1 MASEQ
6 RHRCEECG
14 GELTCCGPMT
24 EDGPL
29 LDCLLCQRSEIITK
43 LKAQL
48 AARDQQAGNVLARIH
63 RDGGHYITQHGW
75 EKACVDA
82 DAVVCRLQ
90 AQLAASEEKRLLLV
104 AEVLSGR
111 NKETAHHE
119 YDCQYVGCIEK
130 SQCPAWSAEKDY
142 EAAKEATDAAKAME
156 AP

>member
-48 AARDQQAGNVLARIH
+48 AASEAKRKVLGAEARKARAILGPFGTL
-63 RDGGHYITQHGW
+63 RDGIIQEDGLMY
-75 EKACVDA
+75 EDA
-82 DAVVCRLQ
+82 R
-90 AQLAASEEKRLLLV
+90 R
-104 AEVLSGR
+104 
-111 NKETAHHE
+111 
-119 YDCQYVGCIEK
+119 
-130 SQCPAWSAEKDY
+130 
-142 EAAKEATDAAKAME
+142 ATDAAKAME